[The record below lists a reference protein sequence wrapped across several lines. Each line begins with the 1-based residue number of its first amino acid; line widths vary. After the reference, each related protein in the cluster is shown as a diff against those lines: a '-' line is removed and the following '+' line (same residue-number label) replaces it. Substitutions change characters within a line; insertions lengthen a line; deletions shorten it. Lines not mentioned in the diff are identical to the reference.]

1 VGTASEMGR
10 AIRANRPPIAT
21 GELGYKVL
29 DTLLAI

>member
-1 VGTASEMGR
+1 MGR